1 MELITLAEESNLII
15 FDEAEAEF
23 WRIVNDFK
31 YVGDDL
37 VFPEESW
44 LEPLRRHT
52 PTLSAAQSSGDE
64 GNGEENNDEIMYNN
78 DQEYEP
84 ADGEDVLASVPF
96 LPSKT
101 HYNENTL
108 ITNVNPPLITTIE
121 KHFDQLLKIF
131 KFLHI

>member
-64 GNGEENNDEIMYNN
+64 GNGEMKKIMMKLCIIIIKSMNP
-78 DQEYEP
+78 QM
-84 ADGEDVLASVPF
+84 VKMFLAVSSFYLNHPK
-96 LPSKT
+96 LATTKT
-101 HYNENTL
+101 L
-108 ITNVNPPLITTIE
+108 
-121 KHFDQLLKIF
+121 
-131 KFLHI
+131 